1 MIKNKKTTTACTRNG
16 MQHITGLK
24 AAARTLSLALAVVLT
39 PLIWTSCKTKSA
51 VVSDSSAPTHKAARD
66 REVLANNQ
74 LAFMRR
80 VNGNQVYAKNIVGS
94 ISLNV
99 QGAGK
104 DVTVPGQLRMRKD
117 EVIRLQAFVPLLG
130 TEVGRIEFTP
140 DYVLVIDRIHKEYI
154 KADYNQMDFLRKNG
168 LNFYS
173 LQALFWN
180 ELLLPDRPRITE
192 SDLNQFS
199 VTFSGGSSNPITY
212 STGNFNYAWL
222 ADADNG
228 RLRQTDIT
236 HQDPTRGTTKLTWKY
251 GDFKGVG
258 VKMFPTSQ
266 VFSMSSAA
274 VKGGQALQVTIK
286 MNEVKT
292 DEKWDAQTTVSPKY
306 KRVKAQDV
314 FNKILNM

>member
-1 MIKNKKTTTACTRNG
+1 MIKKKKTTTTCTHNG
-16 MQHITGLK
+16 LQHITGFK
-24 AAARTLSLALAVVLT
+24 AAVRILSLALVVVLT

-51 VVSDSSAPTHKAARD
+51 VVSDSSTPTHKAARD

-80 VNGNQVYAKNIVGS
+80 VNDNQVYAKNIVGS

-130 TEVGRIEFTP
+130 TEVGRVEFTP

-180 ELLLPDRPRITE
+180 ELLLPD
-192 SDLNQFS
+192 
-199 VTFSGGSSNPITY
+199 PITY

-236 HQDPTRGTTKLTWKY
+236 HQDPTRGTSRLTWKY

-274 VKGGQALQVTIK
+274 VKGGQTLQVSIK

-292 DEKWDAQTTVSPKY
+292 DDKWESQTTVSPKY